1 MAHYRSYYSEK
12 DTDDDT
18 DIFDQYDPTPY
29 EGGYNM
35 GLTYGRPLQPSEE
48 TCYHH
53 SSGSAS
59 DNYDEPEFSS
69 YNEPSAYDDEALEEE
84 YSSYARPS
92 YEGDQFRKQRGG
104 SKSESFDDEERTPAG
119 EGGYGRK
126 KLVRHYSRFLY
137 LESYMICLVNM
148 HVSFMCLLV
157 CLARD

>member
-12 DTDDDT
+12 DTDDGT
-18 DIFDQYDPTPY
+18 DIFDEYDPTPY

-35 GLTYGRPLQPSEE
+35 GLTYGRPLQPSEQ
-48 TCYHH
+48 TCYRH

-59 DNYDEPEFSS
+59 DDYDEQEFSS

-92 YEGDQFRKQRGG
+92 HEGDQFRKQRGG
-104 SKSESFDDEERTPAG
+104 RKSESFDDEERTPAG

-126 KLVRHYSRFLY
+126 KLVRHYSHFLY
-137 LESYMICLVNM
+137 LESYIICLVNM

-157 CLARD
+157 RLARD